1 MPTSTLDDVIAEF
14 QKSILRGE
22 RQASSEMLKA
32 YIQGWKRIKTQ
43 LGRLQTEYE
52 RTVARGE
59 SVGLSWIYQNSRL
72 TDMQVL
78 VGKELGRFT
87 KVADIKL
94 TAAQRKVIEK
104 SLTFSRDEMILR
116 LGPQYDVED
125 IFRVK
130 SLPTG
135 AIETMVG
142 INQPDSPL
150 KKLLSKISIDGAQSA
165 SDALVEGMIMGYN
178 PRKIAPM
185 IRDALGTQLNR
196 ALTIARTE
204 TMRAQRIATGEN
216 YKENSDVVKGW
227 VWIADVGEA
236 CPACLAMHGTEHP
249 LSESMSSHPNCRCV
263 AQSLTMTWEEIGEKY
278 GYDLSKVDQ
287 AGPSFAEVAE
297 KYGMSPEQVAR
308 YQNRQLT
315 GEDYFKSLTDTEQS
329 KLLGAA
335 KYEAYKA
342 GKFEFEDLAKKT
354 YSPVWGEGRA
364 VASLKDLLGK

>member
-1 MPTSTLDDVIAEF
+1 MPTIDDVIAEF

-32 YIQGWKRIKTQ
+32 YVQGWKRIKAELGQ
-43 LGRLQTEYE
+43 LQKDYDK
-52 RTVARGE
+52 TVARGE
-59 SVGLSWIYQNSRL
+59 SVGVSWIYQNSRL

-87 KVADIKL
+87 KVADIKI
-94 TAAQRKVIEK
+94 TDAQRKVIKE

-130 SLPTG
+130 SLPTR

-150 KKLLSKISIDGAQSA
+150 KKLLSKISVEGSQKA

-185 IRDALGTQLNR
+185 IRDALGVQLNR
-196 ALTIARTE
+196 ALTISRTE
-204 TMRAQRIATGEN
+204 TMRAQRLATLEN
-216 YKENSDVVKGW
+216 YKANGDMVKGW
-227 VWIADVGEA
+227 RWVASLDGT
-236 CPACLAMHGTEHP
+236 CPACMAMHGTEHP
-249 LSESMSSHPNCRCV
+249 LSENMDTHPNCCCN
-263 AQSLTMTWEEIGEKY
+263 AESITMTWEEIGEKF
-278 GYDLSKVDQ
+278 GMDFSKVEA

-297 KYGMSPEQVAR
+297 KYKMSPEQVAR
-308 YQNRQLT
+308 HENRQLT
-315 GEDYFKSLTDTEQS
+315 GEAYFKTLSDTEQS

-354 YSPVWGEGRA
+354 YSAVWGEGRA
-364 VASLKDLLGK
+364 VASLKDLTGE